1 MDRMT
6 QLRNKDAGERP
17 LTARSI
23 VASALLGTHP
33 PVLRGQL
40 LVRLGALFG
49 VAEGTTR
56 VALSRMVAAGELT
69 AIDGRYELAS
79 PALLARQAAQERGR
93 RTPRSKW
100 AGEWALAIV
109 TVERRDAPDRLALR
123 EAAGALRLAELRE
136 GVWTR
141 PANLDWED
149 AASALDVVHA
159 QCTSMRA
166 TPDDPDGLAAALWD
180 LDGWATRASA
190 LVDRMHRSRASLDG
204 GRFDAIPEGF
214 VTSAAV
220 LRLLRADPLLPSQL
234 LPDQWPGDALR
245 EVYLDYDAALRSLLR
260 AFFTPTPD
268 RPSSRGAPARSRA
281 RRAPRA
287 GTG

>member
-1 MDRMT
+1 MT
-6 QLRNKDAGERP
+6 QSRNRREGP

-23 VASALLGTHP
+23 VASTLLGTHP

-69 AIDGRYELAS
+69 VSDGRYELAS

-93 RTPRSKW
+93 RAARSGW
-100 AGEWALAIV
+100 DGEWALAVV
-109 TVERRDAPDRLALR
+109 TIERRDAPDRLALR
-123 EAAGALRLAELRE
+123 EAAAALRLAELRE
-136 GVWTR
+136 GVWLR
-141 PANLDWED
+141 PGNLDWD
-149 AASALDVVHA
+149 DTGALDVVNA
-159 QCTSMRA
+159 QCRWMRA
-166 TPDDPDGLAAALWD
+166 KPDDPGVLAGELWD
-180 LDGWATRASA
+180 LDAWAKGART
-190 LVDRMHRSRASLDG
+190 LVDRMLRSRASLNG

-220 LRLLRADPLLPSQL
+220 LRLLRSDPLLPPQL
-234 LPDQWPGDALR
+234 LPDDWPGAALR
-245 EVYLDYDAALRSLLR
+245 EDYDDYDTALRSLLR
-260 AFFTPTPD
+260 SFFTPTRD
-268 RPSSRGAPARSRA
+268 HPSPRGAPGRTRA
-281 RRAPRA
+281 RRAPRS

>member
-1 MDRMT
+1 MT
-6 QLRNKDAGERP
+6 QPRNSIDDGAAERP
-17 LTARSI
+17 LSARSI

-69 AIDGRYELAS
+69 ATDGRYELAS

-93 RTPRSKW
+93 TTPRSRW
-100 AGEWALAIV
+100 SGEWALAVV

-123 EAAGALRLAELRE
+123 EAAAALRLAELRE

-141 PANLDWED
+141 PANLDWDD
-149 AASALDVVHA
+149 AASLDVVHA
-159 QCTSMRA
+159 QCTWMRA
-166 TPDDPDGLAAALWD
+166 TPDAAVVLARELWD
-180 LDGWATRASA
+180 LEAWATRARS
-190 LVDRMHRSRASLDG
+190 LTDRMHRSRASLDG
-204 GRFDAIPEGF
+204 GGFDAIPEAF

-220 LRLLRADPLLPSQL
+220 LRLLRSDPLLPPPL
-234 LPDQWPGDALR
+234 LPDDWPGAALR
-245 EVYLDYDAALRSLLR
+245 EVYDDYDAALRSLLR
-260 AFFTPTPD
+260 SFFTPTRD
-268 RPSSRGAPARSRA
+268 HPSPRGPPARSRA

>member
-1 MDRMT
+1 MT
-6 QLRNKDAGERP
+6 QLRNTFGERR

-93 RTPRSKW
+93 RIPRSRW

-109 TVERRDAPDRLALR
+109 TVDRRDAADRVALR
-123 EAAGALRLAELRE
+123 EAADALRLAELRE

-141 PANLDWED
+141 PANLDWDD
-149 AASALDVVHA
+149 AVPELDVVRA
-159 QCTSMRA
+159 QCTWMRA
-166 TPDDPDGLAAALWD
+166 TPDDPGVLAGALWD

-234 LPDQWPGDALR
+234 LPDEWPGAALR
-245 EVYLDYDAALRSLLR
+245 EVYDDYDAGLRSLLR

-268 RPSSRGAPARSRA
+268 RPSSRGAPGRSRA